1 MQPINKVVQFI
12 LFYSMY
18 IFVMLNIIFIRFYN
32 MEKCIP
38 QQSCDPFLKV
48 SVLCLKYW
56 RE

>member
-1 MQPINKVVQFI
+1 MQLINNVVQFI